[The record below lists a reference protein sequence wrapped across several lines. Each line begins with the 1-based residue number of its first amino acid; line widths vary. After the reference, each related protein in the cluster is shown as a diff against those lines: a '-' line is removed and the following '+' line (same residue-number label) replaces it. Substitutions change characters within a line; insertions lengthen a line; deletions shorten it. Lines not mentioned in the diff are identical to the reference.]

1 MNPTRPRTA
10 ARAAGTLAVLA
21 ALVLAAASSAYG
33 STAPRAA
40 AAGNVPLVGANIS
53 DIQPSPLGEADQEIE
68 RAAALHATVVRSE
81 LAWSTFQPSSP
92 ASTDPGAVAYL
103 DRLVSD
109 AAAHNIRV
117 ILLVDSSPCWASTAP
132 AAVLRGCQRIHTR
145 ANGYP
150 PRDPNEYAAFVA
162 YLAQRYG
169 AHLAAIEI
177 WNEPDHS
184 NEQFFA
190 GPEKATRYAALLRA
204 AYPAIKQANP
214 NVAVIAGSL
223 VGSNGVFL
231 RALYAAGIKGYYD
244 GLAVHYY
251 TLTLAS
257 VRSIRAVQLANGDQ
271 TPLWLDEFGW
281 TSCFPR
287 LRIQAEQPC
296 VTEAIQ
302 ARDLSDVLR
311 ALSPTSY
318 IAAEVIYKLR
328 DSPSE
333 NFGVLFH
340 SGARKRSFSALAK
353 VFASPFGPVSRV
365 RLKLRRRSGR
375 VLASGSGP
383 VGDFMQLEAFKS
395 GKLRYRATFVL
406 DRFNRYSI
414 RLPRTLGTR
423 GLHVRV
429 FQFWSGPARGAQR
442 SI

>member
-1 MNPTRPRTA
+1 MNATRPRTA
-10 ARAAGTLAVLA
+10 ARATGTLAMFA
-21 ALVLAAASSAYG
+21 ALAFAAGSSAYG
-33 STAPRAA
+33 SSAGHAD
-40 AAGNVPLVGANIS
+40 AAGTVPLVGVNIH
-53 DIQPSPLGEADQEIE
+53 DIEPSPLREADLEIG

-92 ASTDPGAVAYL
+92 TSTDPAAVAYL

-109 AAAHNIRV
+109 AGAHNIRV

-169 AHLAAIEI
+169 THLAAIEI
-177 WNEPDHS
+177 WNEPDQA

-190 GPEKATRYAALLRA
+190 GPEKAKRYAALLHA
-204 AYPAIKQANP
+204 AYPAVKQASP
-214 NVAVIAGSL
+214 NVTVIAGSL

-257 VRSIRAVQLANGDQ
+257 VRAIHAVQLANGDQ
-271 TPLWLDEFGW
+271 APLWLDEFGW

-296 VTEAIQ
+296 VTQAIQ
-302 ARDLSDVLR
+302 ASDLRDVIH
-311 ALSPTSY
+311 ALSPISY

-328 DSPSE
+328 DSPTE

-340 SGARKRSFSALAK
+340 SGARKRSFGALAK

-365 RLKLRRRSGR
+365 HLKLRRRSGR

-383 VGDFMQLEAFKS
+383 VGDFMQLEAFKA

-414 RLPRTLGTR
+414 RLPRVLGTR
-423 GLHVRV
+423 GLSVRV
-429 FQFWSGPARGAQR
+429 YQFWSGPARGAQR

>member
-1 MNPTRPRTA
+1 MNVTRPRTA
-10 ARAAGTLAVLA
+10 PRATGTLAVFA
-21 ALVLAAASSAYG
+21 ALVLAAGSAAYG
-33 STAPRAA
+33 SSAGHAT
-40 AAGNVPLVGANIS
+40 AGNVPLVGVNIS
-53 DIQPSPLGEADQEIE
+53 DIEPGPLQEADQEID

-92 ASTDPGAVAYL
+92 ATNDPGAVAFL
-103 DRLVSD
+103 DRLISD
-109 AAAHNIRV
+109 AAARNIRV
-117 ILLVDSSPCWASTAP
+117 ILLVDSSPCWATTAP

-150 PRDPNEYAAFVA
+150 PRDPNQYAAFVH

-169 AHLAAIEI
+169 THLAAIEI
-177 WNEPDHS
+177 WNEPDHA

-190 GPEKATRYAALLRA
+190 GPEKAKRYAALLRA
-204 AYPAIKQANP
+204 AYPAIKQASP
-214 NVAVIAGSL
+214 NVDVIAGSL

-257 VRSIRAVQLANGDQ
+257 VRSIRAVQLANGDHA
-271 TPLWLDEFGW
+271 PLWLDEFGW

-287 LRIQAEQPC
+287 LHIQAEQPC
-296 VTEAIQ
+296 VTQAIQ
-302 ARDLSDVLR
+302 ARDLRDVIH
-311 ALSPTSY
+311 ALSPSGY
-318 IAAEVIYKLR
+318 MAAEVTYKLR

-340 SGARKRSFSALAK
+340 SGAPKHSFGALAS
-353 VFASPFGPVSRV
+353 VFASPFGSVSPVQ
-365 RLKLRRRSGR
+365 LTLRRRSGR
-375 VLASGSGP
+375 VLAAGTGP
-383 VGDFMQLEAFKS
+383 VGDFMRLEAFES
-395 GKLRYRATFVL
+395 GRLRYRATFLL

-414 RLPRTLGTR
+414 KLPRVLGTR
-423 GLHVRV
+423 GLGVRV
-429 FQFWSGPARGAQR
+429 YQLWSGPARGAQR

>member
-1 MNPTRPRTA
+1 MNVNRPRTA
-10 ARAAGTLAVLA
+10 ACATGTLAVFA
-21 ALVLAAASSAYG
+21 ALVLAASPSAYG
-33 STAPRAA
+33 SSARRAA
-40 AAGNVPLVGANIS
+40 SGNVPLVGENIS
-53 DIQPSPLGEADQEIE
+53 DIEPAPLREADHEID

-92 ASTDPGAVAYL
+92 ASTDPAAVAYL
-103 DRLVSD
+103 DRVISD
-109 AAAHNIRV
+109 AAARNIRV

-132 AAVLRGCQRIHTR
+132 AAVLRGCQRIHSR

-169 AHLAAIEI
+169 THLAAIEI
-177 WNEPDHS
+177 WNEPDHAD
-184 NEQFFA
+184 EQFFA
-190 GPEKATRYAALLRA
+190 GPEKVKRYASLLRA

-271 TPLWLDEFGW
+271 APLWLDEFGW

-296 VTEAIQ
+296 VTQAVQ
-302 ARDLSDVLR
+302 ARDLRDVIH
-311 ALSPTSY
+311 ALSPTGY
-318 IAAEVIYKLR
+318 VAAEVIYKLR
-328 DSPSE
+328 DSPTE

-340 SGARKRSFSALAK
+340 SGARKHSFGALAM
-353 VFASPFGPVSRV
+353 VFASPFGPVSPV
-365 RLKLRRRSGR
+365 RLTLRHRSRR

-395 GKLRYRATFVL
+395 GRLRYRATFVL

-414 RLPRTLGTR
+414 RLPRVLGTR
-423 GLHVRV
+423 GLLVRV
-429 FQFWSGPARGAQR
+429 YQLWSGPAQGALR